1 MIVILVVLTAGIILG
16 FLMRNHERM
25 IRTADRI
32 MNGTIY
38 LLLFLLGLSVGA
50 NETIISNIHTIGVR
64 ALVLTVGAIVG
75 SVIVSYIVS
84 RLFFRD
90 M

>member
-1 MIVILVVLTAGIILG
+1 MVVILVVLTAGIILG
-16 FLMRNHERM
+16 FLMRNHERL

-38 LLLFLLGLSVGA
+38 LLLFLLGLSVGV

>member
-1 MIVILVVLTAGIILG
+1 MVIILIVLTAGIILG
-16 FLMRNHERM
+16 FLMRKHERM

-32 MNGTIY
+32 MNWTIY
-38 LLLFLLGLSVGA
+38 LLLFLLGISVGV

-64 ALVLTVGAIVG
+64 ALVLTAGAIVG

-84 RLFFRD
+84 RFLFRD

>member
-1 MIVILVVLTAGIILG
+1 MIVILIVLTGGIVLG

-32 MNGTIY
+32 MNWTIY
-38 LLLFLLGLSVGA
+38 LLLFLLGLSVGV
-50 NETIISNIHTIGVR
+50 NETIIRNIHTIGVR
-64 ALVLTVGAIVG
+64 ALILTAGAIVG

-84 RLFFRD
+84 RFFFRD

>member
-1 MIVILVVLTAGIILG
+1 MVIILIVLTAGIILG
-16 FLMRNHERM
+16 FLMRKHERM

-32 MNGTIY
+32 MNWTIY
-38 LLLFLLGLSVGA
+38 LLLFLLGISVGV

-64 ALVLTVGAIVG
+64 ALVLTAVAIVG

-84 RLFFRD
+84 RFLFRD